1 MGKQSMGTPS
11 TALSKRTDNKMV
23 RQPHELGFV
32 MLTHSI
38 DCNLVKHQWS
48 DPRYTTTTDLTT
60 SPTV

>member
-23 RQPHELGFV
+23 RQPHELESKT
-32 MLTHSI
+32 LTFST

-60 SPTV
+60 SLTV